1 MNILPQLNTKTA
13 EIYNYSNEGVC
24 SWYDFTKAIFEIKGF
39 KIKVNPIE
47 SAQYQIVV
55 KRPFYSVLNKK
66 KIKDH
71 FQLDIPYW
79 RELLKEYLQK

>member
-1 MNILPQLNTKTA
+1 MNILQQLNTKTV

-24 SWYDFTKAIFEIKGF
+24 SWYDFTKAIFEIKGI

-47 SAQYQIVV
+47 SEQYRTAA

-66 KIKDH
+66 KIKNH

-79 RELLKEYLQK
+79 RESLKEYLQK